1 SATFEV
7 SPHGANTWTTIGTDS
22 SAAGGW
28 NVSWDT
34 TGGSYPDGRYDL
46 RVTLRDVAGNVSA
59 PSTPT
64 TVTVDNTAPSG
75 TVTSPIAAADVRGA
89 SVTLASADAADG
101 SGSGVASTAFQVS
114 PHGANTWTTV
124 GTDSSAAGGWHV
136 SWDTTGGSYP
146 DGQYDAR
153 GVVTDATGDTAA
165 ASAPTTFTV
174 DNTPRGSATRDPLAA
189 AIANGVTLSGSAT
202 DATSGVVSLTYLYCS
217 GAACTPSTAIGS
229 SATGPGYD
237 VTWSTMPADGTYR
250 VIARAT
256 DAAGNTTDSAP
267 QTVVVDNTAPVT
279 TLDALPAAVKNG
291 QSLTGTSA
299 DGAGSG
305 VNNVQYLY
313 CAGAGCTPSTAIGSS
328 TSGPTWPVTWN
339 GMPADGT
346 YRVLAVGT
354 DNAGNAGPSAIQTVV
369 VDNTPPSSATIGPSS
384 TGPGYDVTWNGQP
397 ADGSYIV
404 VARVYDAAGNYT
416 DSAPQTVTIDN
427 TPPTATLDPLPSAVA
442 NSFELT
448 GSASD
453 AGSGVASLE
462 YLYCSG
468 AGCTPST
475 SIGSSTSSPGYD
487 VTWNGQPADGT
498 YRVIARA
505 TDDAGNKSDSA
516 AQTVV

>member
-124 GTDSSAAGGWHV
+124 GTDSSAAGGWNV

-153 GVVTDATGDTAA
+153 VVVTDATGNTAA

-174 DNTPRGSATRDPLAA
+174 DNTPPGSATLDPLAA

-313 CAGAGCTPSTAIGSS
+313 CAGAGCAPSTAIGSS

-369 VDNTPPSSATIGPSS
+369 VDNTPPSSATLDPIPAAITNGQVLSGGGSDSGSGVASITYLYCAGTSCTPSTAIGSSS

-397 ADGSYIV
+397 A
-404 VARVYDAAGNYT
+404 
-416 DSAPQTVTIDN
+416 
-427 TPPTATLDPLPSAVA
+427 
-442 NSFELT
+442 
-448 GSASD
+448 
-453 AGSGVASLE
+453 
-462 YLYCSG
+462 
-468 AGCTPST
+468 
-475 SIGSSTSSPGYD
+475 
-487 VTWNGQPADGT
+487 
-498 YRVIARA
+498 
-505 TDDAGNKSDSA
+505 
-516 AQTVV
+516 